1 MGEVANRYIFIGWKT
16 QIVEGDTYTMEIVR
30 NASAGTME
38 SSDVYVEIEP
48 AASLEI
54 QLESVVKEQF
64 GEDICKVVREVLNE
78 CGVEKACVRVID
90 RGALD
95 CVIRA
100 RVETAVN
107 RGKGDA

>member
-1 MGEVANRYIFIGWKT
+1 M
-16 QIVEGDTYTMEIVR
+16 QIVR

-64 GEDICKVVREVLNE
+64 GEDIRRVVGEVLAE
-78 CGVEKACVRVID
+78 CGVENARVRVVD

-100 RVETAVN
+100 RVETAVV
-107 RGKGDA
+107 RGKGEA